1 MSIRYKLAH
10 SLTDC
15 HCYFSTPTTTTLDMP
30 TNSLLQNVLRPTV
43 EAAKAGNESPSKPKS
58 PVEQAFTDA
67 DSRRGI
73 QVDHLAAMMGRIE
86 IKRPKT
92 PEIQSDSSEE
102 ELIGVVTIPNTPR
115 ILSRPGSRPGS
126 RASSPSRLGASGR
139 RIRGPLMLGGVRRH
153 TDPVRAFPTE
163 IGQKIFGQLGVRDL
177 ANFWFQHYRKANF
190 QDDSLPN
197 GKWTRR
203 ESKQDWRVTH
213 LKIQRRSDYDGPRM
227 AADADSLSSGYVTPR
242 EIREAQWASEA
253 AATNAKLGKLEAR
266 TMYRELGGRK
276 SKAKSKFGET
286 RDRGGWDDGGD

>member
-1 MSIRYKLAH
+1 
-10 SLTDC
+10 
-15 HCYFSTPTTTTLDMP
+15 MP
-30 TNSLLQNVLRPTV
+30 TNSLLQDVLRPTV

-58 PVEQAFTDA
+58 PVEPAYLDA
-67 DSRRGI
+67 DSRRNV

-86 IKRPKT
+86 VKRPKT
-92 PEIQSDSSEE
+92 PEIQADSSEE
-102 ELIGVVTIPNTPR
+102 ELIGVQTIPNTPR
-115 ILSRPGSRPGS
+115 ILSRPGSRSGS

-163 IGQKIFGQLGVRDL
+163 IGQRIFGQLGVRDL
-177 ANFWFQHYRKANF
+177 ANCARGGKPRPLFAVWFQHYRRDNF

-203 ESKQDWRVTH
+203 ESKQDWRITY

-242 EIREAQWASEA
+242 EIREAQWAGEA
-253 AATNAKLGKLEAR
+253 AAANAKLGKLEAR
-266 TMYRELGGRK
+266 SMYRELGGRK